1 MKINQDAEV
10 RTSRGGNP
18 VSRRWLLG
26 VSGGAFLAVGCTKE
40 SQGDQVD
47 SAKKP
52 EGKDALQNR
61 AAVAGPNGVLGA
73 NFNEDPAHVDKAV
86 LKALGAT
93 WVRGFVL
100 MDTIKDGTDPLQ
112 QPAIRK
118 LLEMHGQGF
127 GTILAL
133 KFQFSKEHQT
143 VPSPATEEMKAELAA
158 VDKVLQAV
166 LDKVDILTI
175 GNEPFLETHQEERVT
190 KLNPFYREVAK
201 HVIAYREKR
210 FRNGC
215 RTHLYMGALNRLDDP
230 RMISEATRGWIEFVN
245 KTPQLEGLDIH
256 PHVTSAEAAQKYLNY
271 VLPKLHDNKKFL
283 VTEFSLVGYYEKQ
296 MTQTIPT
303 DFVNAYE
310 KEMDITRGMKVWQ
323 LLKLAKEQP
332 FTQKQWNDF
341 LRMSPWFESHKHFMR
356 DQVKKYRKTGRLA
369 VATYGVMQAKAMVT
383 NINAGKKP
391 WMLNSLYVNL
401 TVQHDKGDKL
411 PHNYTVFDDFTSLQR
426 EQDRLPVRPT
436 KAHM

>member
-1 MKINQDAEV
+1 MEINQDPEI
-10 RTSRGGNP
+10 RTSRGGSP

-26 VSGGAFLAVGCTKE
+26 VSGGALLAVGCAKE
-40 SQGDQVD
+40 GPGDQAE
-47 SAKKP
+47 SGQRLA
-52 EGKDALQNR
+52 GKDARQSR
-61 AAVAGPNGVLGA
+61 AAVPGPNGVLGA
-73 NFNEDPAHVDKAV
+73 NFNEDPANVDKAA
-86 LKALGAT
+86 LNALGAT

-100 MDTIKDGTDPLQ
+100 MDEIKDGTDPLR

-133 KFQFSKEHQT
+133 KFQFSKENQT
-143 VPSPATEEMKAELAA
+143 VPSPETEEMKAELAA

-166 LDKVDILTI
+166 LHKVDILTI
-175 GNEPFLETHQEERVT
+175 GNEPFLETHEEERAT
-190 KLNPFYREVAK
+190 KLNPFYQEVAK

-210 FRNGC
+210 FRSGC

-245 KTPQLEGLDIH
+245 RTPQLEGLDIH
-256 PHVTSAEAAQKYLNY
+256 PHVTSAEAAQKYLDY
-271 VLPKLHDNKKFL
+271 VLPKLNDGKKFL
-283 VTEFSLVGYYEKQ
+283 VTEFSLVGYYANQ
-296 MTQTIPT
+296 MTRTIPA
-303 DFVNAYE
+303 DFVSAHG
-310 KEMDITRGMKVWQ
+310 KELDITRDMQVWQ
-323 LLKLAKEQP
+323 LLKLAKERP
-332 FTQKQWNDF
+332 FTHEQWNDF

-356 DQVKKYRKTGRLA
+356 DQVMKYRKTGRLA

-383 NINAGKKP
+383 HINEKKKP

-426 EQDRLPVRPT
+426 EQDRLPVRPAM
-436 KAHM
+436 AHM